1 MIWKNFSP
9 TRLII
14 LSPLYID
21 YLKTLM
27 FHFFHFFSNISGTQ
41 EKESKKLVRY
51 GKISKHF
58 LTLIWFAMLCGKRME
73 LDADP

>member
-1 MIWKNFSP
+1 
-9 TRLII
+9 
-14 LSPLYID
+14 
-21 YLKTLM
+21 M

-41 EKESKKLVRY
+41 EKERVKKNYTPEHFLKLVRY